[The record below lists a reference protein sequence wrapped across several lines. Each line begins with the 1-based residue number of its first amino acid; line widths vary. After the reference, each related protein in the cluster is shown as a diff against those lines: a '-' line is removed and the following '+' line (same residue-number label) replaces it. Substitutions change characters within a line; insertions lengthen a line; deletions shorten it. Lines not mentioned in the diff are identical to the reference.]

1 MPIWYVNPRPKTRA
15 RRSNAA
21 HKVPRGARMRPVS
34 LVEPKSR
41 GAGYVAVRGSVYS
54 PRPVN
59 RKGITKSPSVRRRRN
74 AAHKVPLSWAAK
86 STGRVTSPSGLRAG
100 KGRVVV
106 RKRASTEN
114 PSRTVYL
121 FGAAAKAHVKRKQKL
136 KKLKSRARKPKVSV
150 RRRGFTTTVTVRN
163 PKKRGQSMKR
173 RRRNPTPRQV
183 GKAFMKR
190 GAAKR
195 RALRKMLRGSA
206 YGAAAKDPKR
216 VAAGRKAARTRR
228 TGRKIARRR
237 PSSVTRHRKH
247 SGWTAAKRSAAAR
260 KAARTRKR
268 NRSAPKARRRGTGRN
283 RYRGLKALRRSRT
296 SILYQKSRKG
306 GTRAR
311 RYAREKRIRSNPG
324 KRRKRHYGIKSLK
337 RARRTI
343 RWERKYGTGAAK
355 AFRARY
361 KMNPSQIVGSV
372 MNVVK
377 AAVPVAAAFY
387 ASRFIAGKL
396 TEKIPMI
403 SRLGTH
409 RGPVLGLAM
418 IIGQGMA
425 ARKVAFLSKHNAS
438 IMVGLG
444 VNFVDQ
450 LVKAYA
456 PKSIQD
462 YLGDSGDVYANAM
475 GEYVE
480 TGEYIETGLE
490 QELGD
495 MSQSA
500 EEDLGLE
507 QELGGSSRML
517 SPVKS
522 QSMLAPIPQRSFV
535 EQVPQWSPQSDS
547 RSRLYDGIFAG
558 GWGSR

>member
-86 STGRVTSPSGLRAG
+86 STGRATSPSGLRAG

-150 RRRGFTTTVTVRN
+150 RRRGFTTTVTVIN

-173 RRRNPTPRQV
+173 RRRSSNPHRRVRRRRNPAKMKITGGSPYT
-183 GKAFMKR
+183 GAKKKAM
-190 GAAKR
+190 
-195 RALRKMLRGSA
+195 
-206 YGAAAKDPKR
+206 AAAKKAPSKKKKKKSGSPKK
-216 VAAGRKAARTRR
+216 RK
-228 TGRKIARRR
+228 
-237 PSSVTRHRKH
+237 

-268 NRSAPKARRRGTGRN
+268 NRSAPKRRRRSGTGR
-283 RYRGLKALRRSRT
+283 RRSTRGLKALRRSRT

-306 GTRAR
+306 GARAR

-324 KRRKRHYGIKSLK
+324 KRRKRHYGIRSLK

-355 AFRARY
+355 AFRAHY

-495 MSQSA
+495 YIETGLEQELGDMSQSA